1 MASKSFDEV
10 LRDLRNKI
18 YSPVYLLTGDEPYFI
33 DRISDT
39 IEKSVL
45 DDNEKEFNQS
55 ILYGRECDPLQ
66 LVSTVKR
73 YPMMANYQV
82 VIVREAQE
90 MKSLTGKSR
99 DDGSDDGK
107 DEKNPLVNYFL
118 NPLSSTVLVL
128 CMKYKSP
135 DKRTKLYKA
144 IDKNGTVMVSK
155 KLYDNQLAPWIQ
167 KFLESKKHKIQP
179 KAAQLMADHLGND
192 LSRIANECEKLLISL
207 KEGEE
212 ITSDLV
218 AANIGISKDF
228 NVFELQ
234 AALSSRDML
243 KANRIVNYFRANPKA
258 NPFVMT
264 IAILFAYFSKI
275 LLYHTLQ
282 DKTSGAVAGAL
293 KISPGFAEEY
303 RRAASVFSFEKTT
316 EVISLLREY
325 DLRSKG
331 VNNAASEGDL
341 LREMIY
347 RILH

>member
-1 MASKSFDEV
+1 MAARSFEEL

-33 DRISDT
+33 DRISET
-39 IEKSVL
+39 IEKNVL
-45 DDNEKEFNQS
+45 DENEKEFNQT
-55 ILYGRECDPLQ
+55 ILYGRDCDPLQ

-90 MKSLTGKSR
+90 MKALTGKAKE
-99 DDGSDDGK
+99 DAADDGK

-118 NPLSSTVLVL
+118 NPLPSTLLVL

-135 DKRTKLYKA
+135 DKRTRLYKA
-144 IDKNGTVMVSK
+144 IDKNGTIMVSK
-155 KLYDNQLAPWIQ
+155 KLYDNKLAAWIQ
-167 KFLESKKHKIQP
+167 KFLESKNYKIQP
-179 KAAQLMADHLGND
+179 QAAQLMADHLGND
-192 LSRIANECEKLLISL
+192 LSRIANECEKLLISV
-207 KEGEE
+207 KDGEV
-212 ITSDLV
+212 ITTSHV
-218 AANIGISKDF
+218 ATNIGISKDF
-228 NVFELQ
+228 NIFELQ
-234 AALSSRDML
+234 AALGTKDVL

-258 NPFVMT
+258 NPFVVT
-264 IAILFAYFSKI
+264 IAILFSYFSKI

-282 DKTSGAVAGAL
+282 DKTAPGVAAAL
-293 KISPGFAEEY
+293 KISPGFADDY
-303 RRAASVFSFEKTT
+303 RRAASVYSFEKASD
-316 EVISLLREY
+316 VISMLREY

-347 RILH
+347 RIIH

>member
-1 MASKSFDEV
+1 
-10 LRDLRNKI
+10 
-18 YSPVYLLTGDEPYFI
+18 
-33 DRISDT
+33 
-39 IEKSVL
+39 
-45 DDNEKEFNQS
+45 
-55 ILYGRECDPLQ
+55 
-66 LVSTVKR
+66 
-73 YPMMANYQV
+73 
-82 VIVREAQE
+82 
-90 MKSLTGKSR
+90 
-99 DDGSDDGK
+99 
-107 DEKNPLVNYFL
+107 
-118 NPLSSTVLVL
+118 
-128 CMKYKSP
+128 MKYKSP

-293 KISPGFAEEY
+293 KISPGFADEY